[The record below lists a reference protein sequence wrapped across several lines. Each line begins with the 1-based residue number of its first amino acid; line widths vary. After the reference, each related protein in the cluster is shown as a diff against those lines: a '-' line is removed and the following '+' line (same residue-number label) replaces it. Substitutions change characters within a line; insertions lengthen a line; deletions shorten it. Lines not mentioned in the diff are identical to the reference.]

1 MSNLINVLIV
11 EDELI
16 IAEDLKIMLQN
27 MDYEVIGI
35 ATSFLQ
41 AEKLLETT
49 EPDIILIDIILK
61 GEKTGVDLAMLIR
74 ENYQIPFI
82 YVTSSTDKITLEK
95 AKKTLPNGY
104 LLKPFQREDIYV
116 AVEIALA
123 NFAQQ
128 EKPDEVI
135 IQNSILIKDGT
146 TYVKLKFSDIQ
157 WLQAEGNYVE
167 IHTTQKKHLI
177 RTTLK
182 DFFEKIP
189 KSIFL
194 QIHKSYVVNL
204 KSITSVDN
212 NFVHIAQ
219 NALPLSRVFR
229 KPFIDQFSN

>member
-35 ATSFLQ
+35 ATSFSQ

-146 TYVKLKFSDIQ
+146 TYVKLKFSDIL

-194 QIHKSYVVNL
+194 QTHKSYVVNL

-219 NALPLSRVFR
+219 NSLPLSRVFR